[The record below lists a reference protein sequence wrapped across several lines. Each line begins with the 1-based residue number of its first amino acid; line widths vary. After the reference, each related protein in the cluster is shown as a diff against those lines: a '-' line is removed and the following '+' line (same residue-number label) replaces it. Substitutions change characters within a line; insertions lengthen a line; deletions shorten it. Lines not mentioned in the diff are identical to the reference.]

1 MACEIVGNI
10 LFKPRINALRVTV
23 TVCDHTT
30 GTVERDIRHTTPL
43 AVTES
48 TRLMFEPRQTRSSK
62 QNPGSK
68 SNRDS

>member
-30 GTVERDIRHTTPL
+30 GTIERDIRHTT
-43 AVTES
+43 ARGITET
-48 TRLMFEPRQTRSSK
+48 TRLMFEPAEHV
-62 QNPGSK
+62 G
-68 SNRDS
+68 